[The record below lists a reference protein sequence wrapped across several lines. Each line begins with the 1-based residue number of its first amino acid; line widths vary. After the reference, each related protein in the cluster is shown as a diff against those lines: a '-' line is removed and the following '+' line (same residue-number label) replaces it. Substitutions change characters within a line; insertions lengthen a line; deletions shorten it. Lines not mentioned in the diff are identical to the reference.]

1 MSLRR
6 LSARTVSVAA
16 CLLLAAPL
24 ARGQLSLQSAVD
36 LALKNSPRIRIAQ
49 ADVAKARAAWQE
61 TRDAYIP
68 AISTQ
73 PGYGQATG
81 APLNVPVI
89 FSIQAQSLVFS
100 FQQKDFVRAAQ
111 ASIESAQHA
120 LNSERIRVVQDVTNT
135 YVALDNAQLRRPVIQ
150 RELDLAERLT
160 TVTSQ
165 RIDAGVD
172 AKVELPKS
180 KRTALQIRLLAL
192 QLEDEIAFNARHL
205 ATLTGLPATAIR
217 TDPASIPELAPVRAR
232 QTQLDVADDEG
243 IAALAAT
250 ARSKQF
256 QAFGD
261 KRYMLRPQISLG
273 ASYSRVDIGLS
284 SYAAYYPRYGAAGNT
299 ENSLQFGLSFTIPI
313 LDMAHRAKARQSQA
327 DADHAGADVLLQR
340 GIFQEGQA
348 KLRNSALELQ
358 LRADL
363 AQQEQ
368 EIAADQFETLQI
380 QLQSSGGTGTG
391 TGPQANPK
399 DALNA
404 ELQERQRFYDLLA
417 AKLQLQQ
424 VQVNLLQQQDGG
436 LSRWIQISPLQNA
449 PAAVPRPGLNTPAVP
464 TAITPALPGS
474 PPQGPLPS
482 PVPIAPAT
490 PR

>member
-1 MSLRR
+1 MMYSRSRKRGL
-6 LSARTVSVAA
+6 AIATACMAA
-16 CLLLAAPL
+16 GTGALQA
-24 ARGQLSLQSAVD
+24 QLSLPAAVD
-36 LALKNSPRIRIAQ
+36 LALKNSPRIHIAQ

-68 AISTQ
+68 SVSTQ

-81 APLNVPVI
+81 APLSVPII
-89 FSIQAQSLVFS
+89 FSIQAQSLLFS
-100 FQQKDFVRAAQ
+100 FQQRDFTRAAQ
-111 ASIESAQHA
+111 AAIESAQHA
-120 LNSERIRVVQDVTNT
+120 LNREQIQVVQDTTNT
-135 YVALDNAQLRRPVIQ
+135 YVALDNAQLRKPVVQ
-150 RELDLAERLT
+150 RELDLAERLV
-160 TVTSQ
+160 TVTSE

-180 KRTALQIRLLAL
+180 RRTSLQIRLIAL
-192 QLEDEIAFNARHL
+192 QLDDEIAFNARHL
-205 ATLTGLPATAIR
+205 ATLTGLPTSAIR
-217 TDPASIPELAPVRAR
+217 TDSKSIPALVPVRAR
-232 QTQLDVADDEG
+232 QAELQVADDEG

-261 KRYMLRPQISLG
+261 KRYLLRPQISLG
-273 ASYSRVDIGLS
+273 ASYSRVDTGLS
-284 SYAAYYPRYGAAGNT
+284 SYAAYYPRYGAPGNS
-299 ENSLQFGLSFTIPI
+299 ENSLVFGLSFTIPI

-327 DADHAGADVLLQR
+327 DADHAGADVALQR

-358 LRADL
+358 LRTDL

-368 EIAADQFETLQI
+368 EIAADQFETLQL
-380 QLQSSGGTGTG
+380 QLQSSSGSSS
-391 TGPQANPK
+391 GPQANPK

-404 ELQERQRFYDLLA
+404 ELQERQRYYDLLA

-424 VQVNLLQQQDGG
+424 VQVNLLQQDGG
-436 LSRWIQISPLQNA
+436 LTQWVQGSSLQTA
-449 PAAVPRPGLNTPAVP
+449 PATIRPGINTPIVP
-464 TAITPALPGS
+464 TTTAPALPGS

-482 PVPIAPAT
+482 PVPVPT
-490 PR
+490 SPPR